1 MLLFAQ
7 MPTRKSESP
16 TTITLET
23 GQVWEMADSN
33 LRIGL
38 IGKTLIHYKHYRGSC
53 PRASVSLTGK
63 AALQEYLVKHKAV
76 LAKSKPAPTKSSK
89 RQRTSD
95 SDRNETC

>member
-1 MLLFAQ
+1 
-7 MPTRKSESP
+7 MPTRKTDSP
-16 TTITLET
+16 ATLTLET

-38 IGKTLIHYKHYRGSC
+38 IGKTLIHYKHYRGNC

-76 LAKSKPAPTKSSK
+76 LAKAKAKAGKSAK
-89 RQRTSD
+89 RQRAGGVSA
-95 SDRNETC
+95 